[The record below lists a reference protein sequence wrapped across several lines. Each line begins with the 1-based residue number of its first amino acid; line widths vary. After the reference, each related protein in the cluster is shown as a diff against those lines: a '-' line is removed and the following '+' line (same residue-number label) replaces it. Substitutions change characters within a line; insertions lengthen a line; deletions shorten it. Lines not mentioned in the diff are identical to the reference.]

1 MSRYLSELLEAPEPA
16 FSHAIRE
23 LEAASGNTGVDIRL
37 TSELEQKAKAK
48 YRELGIDPV
57 DSTSKELYRS
67 LQLLVAKHD
76 AYVAKFLGVN
86 DPEDVEAVLR
96 RIERAIE
103 KLNIKRSAW
112 VLKPVVARRLLK
124 AQPPK
129 KVMKQLGYRSVDSML
144 KRESITELFVG
155 ARVSESA
162 DWLIR
167 LVKSYKKLEP
177 SDFETR
183 DIEVIRLSTD
193 RWGKS
198 AHNFVAAKRANV
210 THLKELGV
218 VAILPLPVERLK
230 GVSLTVLLLILHY
243 IDEIRSYST
252 YFKLRQVKP
261 DFAEVLVRTILHD
274 PSGVA
279 TIVGRPIHWRTVR
292 RHFGSSKATH
302 PDIFQPHLQ
311 PEDLAW
317 ATAESTLYMLE
328 PALKFWEDLSFVG
341 VPTDQRPVSFNLLDN
356 AISYCNGLGF
366 GHQAVYHF
374 QTSLWNE
381 LIARYLGEK
390 NLEASLL
397 AQLEESLAEPG
408 LLPATEGIYSI

>member
-1 MSRYLSELLEAPEPA
+1 M
-16 FSHAIRE
+16 FTHAIRE
-23 LEAASGNTGVDIRL
+23 LEKASGSTGIDIRL
-37 TSELEQKAKAK
+37 ISELEQKAKTK
-48 YRELGIDPV
+48 YRELGIDPA
-57 DSTSKELYRS
+57 DSTPRELYHS

-76 AYVAKFLGVN
+76 SYVAKFLGVN
-86 DPEDVEAVLR
+86 DPEDVEAILL
-96 RIERAIE
+96 RIERAVE

-129 KVMKQLGYRSVDSML
+129 RVMKQLGYRSVDSML
-144 KRESITELFVG
+144 KRESVTELFVG

-162 DWLIR
+162 DWLTR
-167 LVKSYKKLEP
+167 LVKSYKRLEP

-183 DIEVIRLSTD
+183 DIEVIRLSAEK
-193 RWGKS
+193 WGKS
-198 AHNFVAAKRANV
+198 ARDFVTAKRTNV
-210 THLKELGV
+210 THLKEFGV

-230 GVSLTVLLLILHY
+230 GISLTVLLLILHY

-292 RHFGSSKATH
+292 RHFGSSKAAH

-311 PEDLAW
+311 PEDLSW
-317 ATAESTLYMLE
+317 TSSESTLYVLE
-328 PALKFWEDLSFVG
+328 PALKFWEELSSVG
-341 VPTDQRPVSFNLLDN
+341 VAAAPRPVSFNLLDN
-356 AISYCNGLGF
+356 AVSYCNGLEYGQ
-366 GHQAVYHF
+366 QAVYHL

-381 LIARYLGEK
+381 LIARYLREK
-390 NLEASLL
+390 TLEASLL
-397 AQLEESLAEPG
+397 TQLEESLAEPG
-408 LLPATEGIYSI
+408 LLPATERIYSI